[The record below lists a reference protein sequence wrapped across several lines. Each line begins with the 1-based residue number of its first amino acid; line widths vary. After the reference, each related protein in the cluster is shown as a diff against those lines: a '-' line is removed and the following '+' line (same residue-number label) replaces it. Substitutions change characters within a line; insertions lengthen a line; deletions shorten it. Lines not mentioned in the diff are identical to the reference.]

1 MKFKNVPLIGQHC
14 TRAVIHKIYFVYEV
28 TTVFVEAC
36 EEVIQQF
43 NLHFPLQSEHL
54 RYVIEE
60 VHENIENAT
69 SYIN

>member
-1 MKFKNVPLIGQHC
+1 MKFKNVPIIGKQC

-43 NLHFPLQSEHL
+43 NQHFPLQTDHL
-54 RYVIEE
+54 RYV
-60 VHENIENAT
+60 VD
-69 SYIN
+69 